1 MKTYQIRIF
10 PTKVQEQELLNLSQ
24 IRNDIWN
31 TFSDLQQQRIE
42 SGLNILTNFDL
53 HKLITTTKLTN
64 NWGVLNSKASQRV
77 ATELFKS
84 YQSYFVLRKKDK
96 TAKAPSKI
104 TNTNFHTLVYNQSG
118 WVFKKEI
125 IVINKLPFE
134 YKTNIV
140 DIEKKNIKEIRIKFK
155 NNKWL
160 VDVVIEEAK
169 NFNSSITI
177 QNKVLALDLGLKHLA
192 TGIDTNGKVITI
204 PNRAKKIG
212 RYFIN
217 KIKTLKSKQSKCT
230 KYSKR
235 YTTLNKVKSKLYS
248 KKNAQIKQTLH
259 IQSKKLVNMNYKTI
273 VVGDLQIKKLM
284 QLEKNKKSKVSRSFG
299 LSNIAMFVNMLTY
312 KSVVLNQSVEK
323 IDESNTTQLNC
334 LTGKLFDNKVTL
346 SDREVKLSDTIII
359 DRDLNSAI
367 NILNRWQNKQLAPLI
382 EPLDLSNVL
391 NKFNLFIQESHSL
404 QG

>member
-31 TFSDLQQQRIE
+31 TFADLQQQRIE

-96 TAKAPSKI
+96 TAKAPNKI

-118 WVFKKEI
+118 WVFKNN
-125 IVINKLPFE
+125 VVTINKISFE

-155 NNKWL
+155 NDKWL
-160 VDVVIEEAK
+160 VDIVIEEPK
-169 NFNSSITI
+169 NFNSSITV

-192 TGIDTNGKVITI
+192 TGVDTNGKVITV

-212 RYFIN
+212 RYFTN

-235 YTTLNKVKSKLYS
+235 YTALNKVKSKLYS

-284 QLEKNKKSKVSRSFG
+284 QLDRNKKSKVSKSFG
-299 LSNIAMFVNMLTY
+299 LSNIAMFIDMLTY

-346 SDREVKLSDTIII
+346 SDREVQLSDTIII

-367 NILNRWQNKQLAPLI
+367 NILSRWQNKQLAPLI

-404 QG
+404 

>member
-31 TFSDLQQQRIE
+31 TFSDLQQSRLD

-53 HKLITTTKLTN
+53 HKLITTIKLTN

-84 YQSYFVLRKKDK
+84 YQSYFIKRKKDK
-96 TAKAPSKI
+96 TAKVPNKI

-118 WVFKKEI
+118 WIFKKN
-125 IVINKLPFE
+125 VVTINKVSFE

-155 NNKWL
+155 NDKWL
-160 VDVVIEEAK
+160 VDIVTEEPK
-169 NFNSSITI
+169 NFKSSITV
-177 QNKVLALDLGLKHLA
+177 QNKVLALDLGLRHLA
-192 TGIDTNGKVITI
+192 TGVDTNGKVITI
-204 PNRAKKIG
+204 PNKAKKIG

-217 KIKTLKSKQSKCT
+217 KIKNVQSKQFKCV
-230 KYSKR
+230 KDSKR
-235 YTTLNKVKSKLYS
+235 YKTLNKVKSKLYS

-284 QLEKNKKSKVSRSFG
+284 QLDRNKKSKISKSFG
-299 LSNIAMFVNMLTY
+299 LSNIAMFVDMFTY

-334 LTGKLFDNKVTL
+334 LTGKLFDNKITL

-359 DRDLNSAI
+359 DRDVNSCI
-367 NILNRWQNKQLAPLI
+367 NILSRWQNKQLAPLI

-391 NKFNLFIQESHSL
+391 NKYNLFVQESRSL
-404 QG
+404 

>member
-31 TFSDLQQQRIE
+31 TFADLQQQRIE

-84 YQSYFVLRKKDK
+84 YQSYFILRKKDK
-96 TAKAPSKI
+96 TAKAPNKI

-118 WVFKKEI
+118 WVFKNNL
-125 IVINKLPFE
+125 VTINKISFE

-155 NNKWL
+155 NDKWL
-160 VDVVIEEAK
+160 VDIVIEEPK
-169 NFNSSITI
+169 NFKSSITV

-192 TGIDTNGKVITI
+192 TGVDTSGKVITI

-212 RYFIN
+212 RYFTN

-235 YTTLNKVKSKLYS
+235 YTVLNKVKSKLYS
-248 KKNAQIKQTLH
+248 KKNAQINQTLH

-284 QLEKNKKSKVSRSFG
+284 QLDRNKKSKVSKSFG
-299 LSNIAMFVNMLTY
+299 LSNIAMFIDMLTY

-334 LTGKLFDNKVTL
+334 LTGKLFDNKVAL
-346 SDREVKLSDTIII
+346 SDREVQLSDTIVI

-367 NILNRWQNKQLAPLI
+367 NILSRWQNKQLAPLI

-404 QG
+404 

>member
-1 MKTYQIRIF
+1 MITQQIRIF
-10 PTKVQEQELLNLSQ
+10 PTKVQEQELLNLSK

-31 TFSDLQQQRIE
+31 TFVEMNQDR
-42 SGLNILTNFDL
+42 LNANKTILSNYDL
-53 HKLITTTKLTN
+53 HKLITDLKSLK
-64 NWGVLNSKASQRV
+64 NWNKFNSKASQKV

-84 YQSYFVLRKKDK
+84 YQSYFNLIKKDK
-96 TAKAPSKI
+96 TAKAPNKI

-118 WVFKKEI
+118 WIFKKGI
-125 IVINKLPFE
+125 ILINQIPFE
-134 YKTNIV
+134 YKTNII
-140 DIEKKNIKEIRIKFK
+140 DIEKKNIKEIRIKFQ

-160 VDVVIEEAK
+160 VDIVIEELQLFK
-169 NFNSSITI
+169 SSVIV

-204 PNRAKKIG
+204 TNRAKKIG
-212 RYFIN
+212 RYFTN
-217 KIKTLKSKQSKCT
+217 KIKNIQSKQSKCV

-235 YTTLNKVKSKLYS
+235 YTALNKVKSKLYS
-248 KKNAQIKQTLH
+248 KKNSQIKQTLH

-284 QLEKNKKSKVSRSFG
+284 QLDRNKKSKISKSFG
-299 LSNIAMFVNMLTY
+299 LSNIAMFVDMLTY

-334 LTGKLFDNKVTL
+334 LTGKLFDNKIQL
-346 SDREVKLSDTIII
+346 KDREVQLSHTIII

-367 NILNRWQNKQLAPLI
+367 NILNRWQSKQLAFVI

-391 NKFNLFIQESHSL
+391 TKYNLYCK
-404 QG
+404 